1 MVGLNCYQDERI
13 NEEITV
19 IITCDLE
26 FPMKER
32 DEIAIKGDVMVN
44 SYVSAWL
51 SHGIQLFAQT

>member
-1 MVGLNCYQDERI
+1 MDPEKPVRMVGLNCYQDERI

-32 DEIAIKGDVMVN
+32 DEIANKGCN
-44 SYVSAWL
+44 
-51 SHGIQLFAQT
+51 G

>member
-1 MVGLNCYQDERI
+1 MRMVGLNCYQDERI

-32 DEIAIKGDVMVN
+32 EEIAIKGDVMVN

-51 SHGIQLFAQT
+51 SHGI